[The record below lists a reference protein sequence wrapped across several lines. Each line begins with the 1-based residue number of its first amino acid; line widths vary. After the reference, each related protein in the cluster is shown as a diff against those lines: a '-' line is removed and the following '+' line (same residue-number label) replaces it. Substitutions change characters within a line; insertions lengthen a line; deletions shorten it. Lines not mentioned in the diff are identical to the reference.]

1 MRIISGSARGKKI
14 LSPEGMGTRPTL
26 DRIKEAIFNIIQNRV
41 YGAKVVDV
49 FAGTG
54 SLGLEAASRGAEKCY
69 LIDKG
74 EVTYKLLEQNI
85 ENLKFQDV
93 CTSFNMDSY
102 GALRSFA
109 DKKEKFDLIFIDPP
123 YLKNMIPQAVEEI
136 FKGDLLQRDGLIVS
150 KIDTSEEIYQ
160 GNGEILLVNSRKY
173 GNTTICFYKHKED

>member
-1 MRIISGSARGKKI
+1 MRIISGSARGRKI

-41 YGAKVVDV
+41 EGAMVVDV

-54 SLGLEAASRGAEKCY
+54 SLGLEAASRGAKKCY

-85 ENLKFQDV
+85 EDLKFQDV
-93 CTSFNMDSY
+93 CTAFNMDSY
-102 GALRSFA
+102 ESLRIFA
-109 DKKEKFDLIFIDPP
+109 NKKEKFDLIFIDPP
-123 YLKNMIPQAVEEI
+123 YLKDMIPQAVEEI
-136 FKGDLLQRDGLIVS
+136 FKGDLLERDGLIVS
-150 KIDTSEEIYQ
+150 KIDTSEDIYK

-173 GNTTICFYKHKED
+173 GNTTICFYSYKGD

>member
-1 MRIISGSARGKKI
+1 MRIISGSRRGSKL

-41 YGAKVVDV
+41 DKAKVIDV

-69 LIDKG
+69 LVDKG

-85 ENLKFQDV
+85 INLKFQDV
-93 CTSFNMDSY
+93 CTSFNLDSY
-102 GALRSFA
+102 EALRNFA
-109 DKKEKFDLIFIDPP
+109 NKKEKFDLIFIDPP
-123 YLKNMIPQAVEEI
+123 YLKNMIPQAVDEI

-150 KIDTSEEIYQ
+150 KIDTSEDIYP
-160 GNGEILLVNSRKY
+160 GNGEILLINSRKY
-173 GNTTICFYKHKED
+173 GNTTICFYRYKED